1 MSIREDLNKRR
12 NMPSAKRCKL
22 GVLLDDLSVE
32 NPDEYDALLTAIT
45 LVRDARNRSRPD
57 DQFTIQWLHDVVTG
71 NGYGVGK
78 TVVSDHVREV
88 CACDHR
94 P

>member
-1 MSIREDLNKRR
+1 VSIREELNKRR
-12 NMPSAKRCKL
+12 NRPSAKRCKL
-22 GVLLDDLSVE
+22 GILLDDLNEE
-32 NPDEYDALLTAIT
+32 NPDEFDALLTAIT

-71 NGYGVGK
+71 NGYAVGK

-88 CACDHR
+88 CVCDHR